1 MVAAPGMMIADARRA
16 LSGALRRA
24 QFETPDLD
32 ARILIGHAL
41 NLDHTALITQAGR
54 ALSVPEAEA
63 IAAVAARRLACE
75 PVARIV
81 GFKEFWSLPF
91 SVNGTTLVPRPETET
106 VVEAALAAIIADK
119 RQRSMRLL
127 DIGTG
132 SGALILALLSELP
145 DAMGVAT
152 DINPATLA
160 VAHQNAKRLG
170 LTERVC
176 FVACDMT
183 AALYGAFDLIVSNP
197 PYVVHGKIAALAPG
211 VRDYEPHIALDGGP
225 DGLDAYRTLAAQAPR
240 LLDTSG
246 MMVVELG
253 AGQDEAVGKIFE
265 ACGLAVAALRSDL
278 NGIPRA
284 LTAVHA

>member
-1 MVAAPGMMIADARRA
+1 MTIADARRS

-24 QFETPDLD
+24 QFDTPDLD

-54 ALSVPEAEA
+54 TLSVNEAEA
-63 IAAVAARRLACE
+63 IATIAARRLAYE

-81 GFKEFWSLPF
+81 GFKEFWSLPL

-106 VVEAALAAIIADK
+106 IVEAALAAVGGDK
-119 RQRSMRLL
+119 RQRPLRLL

-145 DAMGVAT
+145 DATGVAT
-152 DINPATLA
+152 DINPATLTI
-160 VAHQNAKRLG
+160 AHQNAQRLG
-170 LTERVC
+170 LAERVR
-176 FVACDMT
+176 FVACDMA
-183 AALYGAFDLIVSNP
+183 AALCGAFDLIVCNP
-197 PYVVHGKIAALAPG
+197 PYVVHGEIATLAPG
-211 VRDYEPHIALDGGP
+211 VRDYEPHVALDGGP
-225 DGLDAYRTLAAQAPR
+225 DGLDAYRALAAQAPR
-240 LLDTSG
+240 LLDTGG

-253 AGQDEAVGKIFE
+253 AGQDGAVRQIFK

-278 NGIPRA
+278 NGVPRA
-284 LTAVHA
+284 LAVVSA